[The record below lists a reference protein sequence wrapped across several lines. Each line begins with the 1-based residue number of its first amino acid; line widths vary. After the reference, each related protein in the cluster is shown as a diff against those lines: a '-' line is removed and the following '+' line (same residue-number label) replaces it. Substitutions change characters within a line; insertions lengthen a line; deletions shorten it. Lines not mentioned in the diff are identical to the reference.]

1 MASAVPSADGHIVF
15 GIRCQRDAVIEDL
28 FSENGL
34 DLNIFRGE
42 IFPSYGN
49 QLQEILNSRWIVI
62 LCCSPMILL

>member
-1 MASAVPSADGHIVF
+1 MASAVPSAGGHIVS

-49 QLQEILNSRWIVI
+49 PTTGDIEFKMD
-62 LCCSPMILL
+62 P